1 MRCPSVDI
9 YTCLYINQTISM
21 DDHST
26 TTKLL
31 FMRVFADP
39 TKSSVYLTPEV
50 EATGAARRLNLKEL
64 QT

>member
-1 MRCPSVDI
+1 
-9 YTCLYINQTISM
+9 M